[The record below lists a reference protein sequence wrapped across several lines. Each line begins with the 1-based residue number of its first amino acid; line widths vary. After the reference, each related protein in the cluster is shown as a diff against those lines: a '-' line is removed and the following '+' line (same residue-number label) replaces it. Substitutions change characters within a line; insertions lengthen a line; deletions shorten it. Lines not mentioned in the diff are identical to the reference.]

1 MIKAVFFDLDGTLL
15 SPQTGFCS
23 PATKAALLALKK
35 KGIKL
40 CVATGRSPYEFTL
53 TPIIEGLP
61 FDAIV
66 ALNGLCCYDSEGIIY
81 QRLFDK
87 EDLSLLIDKVTAVNC
102 PCTIIKRDDMYINL
116 INDHV
121 RQAHAAIH
129 APTPRTGELSNALT
143 EDVIMAMVYHPVGG
157 DADNILSVLR
167 KSHATRWHP
176 YSVDVVPNGCS
187 KKTGIDEV
195 LKKYGI
201 RWDEVM
207 AFGDGEN
214 DHKMLQNAKI
224 GVAMGN
230 SDPILLNGD
239 FYVTDD
245 ADHDGIVSAL
255 KHFGLID
262 SEEACL

>member
-116 INDHV
+116 VNDHV

-157 DADNILSVLR
+157 DADDILSVLR

-195 LKKYGI
+195 LKKYTKKYTLTKI
-201 RWDEVM
+201 RTTDLGSLFELCYTVMMKKDEDEQEFINELRCRNGNLNIALLV
-207 AFGDGEN
+207 
-214 DHKMLQNAKI
+214 NAPK
-224 GVAMGN
+224 VQ
-230 SDPILLNGD
+230 
-239 FYVTDD
+239 
-245 ADHDGIVSAL
+245 
-255 KHFGLID
+255 
-262 SEEACL
+262 